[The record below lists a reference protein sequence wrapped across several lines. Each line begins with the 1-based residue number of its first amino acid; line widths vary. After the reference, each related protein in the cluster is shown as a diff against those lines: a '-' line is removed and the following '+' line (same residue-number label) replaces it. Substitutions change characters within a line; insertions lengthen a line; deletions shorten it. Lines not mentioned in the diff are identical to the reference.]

1 MKQFEYQTITA
12 ERRLM
17 FVGDRERA
25 KGQGAKAKVL
35 KNEIPI
41 VVGCCPPQDLEP
53 QVEDHK
59 GKRTLEF
66 VIIEDR

>member
-1 MKQFEYQTITA
+1 
-12 ERRLM
+12 M

-59 GKRTLEF
+59 GKGTLEF